1 MGVSFCGGPHRKAVG
16 PEGGWYIWCTN
27 MASRGIRDSLRF
39 LVKPGFADVTLRT
52 VVVDLLTGVLGLR
65 VSDIL
70 CLQDFPNQKLYDVTF
85 YSTEVCWN
93 TYEQFKLIEDS
104 EIGRKFGV
112 QPLFMQEEKV
122 ITVHLYNPFADI
134 NLVRAFLSN
143 YCDDLRGGDK
153 IFNNFK
159 IWSGK
164 YRFFGTFK
172 NDSSCVGGV
181 RRPPAVF
188 TIGGERGF
196 LFYPG
201 QPRYCRKCM
210 RYGHV
215 SGECDQELKCR
226 FCGKGGHVARD
237 CKEGRVC
244 DICQKPGH
252 MAKQCGTYQ
261 AARKEWLSKVLSQ
274 GKEKREER
282 QRRPRDGA
290 GMNARGDTA
299 DVQAD
304 PPGVPPEH
312 PASDVAPEEQASD
325 AVGSVSTATAAVSKA
340 AGGGVRSGT
349 ADAMLGED
357 GGPPGGSEEKMEGEG
372 GGQADTPPLAEEDEQ
387 GFDSINMDGSRRAS
401 SCLGSLSDSDSD
413 EEDMESDDSIEC
425 GQRMDGSSTPELL
438 DKSSSKRARSDGSLS
453 GGAVMPEDGG
463 SEEESASSPVPR
475 RMLRSQSGEKEV
487 ENKMDF

>member
-1 MGVSFCGGPHRKAVG
+1 MGGPHRKAVV
-16 PEGGWYIWCTN
+16 PEGGWCIWCTK
-27 MASRGIRDSLRF
+27 MAGRGIRDSLRF

-93 TYEQFKLIEDS
+93 TYEQFKIIEDS
-104 EIGRKFGV
+104 EVGRKFGV

-134 NLVRAFLSN
+134 NLVRAFLSS
-143 YCDDLRGGDK
+143 YCDNLRGGDK
-153 IFNNFK
+153 IFNNFQ

-210 RYGHV
+210 MYGHV

-226 FCGKGGHVARD
+226 FCGKGGHAARD

-244 DICQKPGH
+244 DICHKPGH
-252 MAKQCGTYQ
+252 MAKQCGSYQ
-261 AARKEWLSKVLSQ
+261 AARKEWLSSVLSQ
-274 GKEKREER
+274 GKEKREGR
-282 QRRPRDGA
+282 QRRPQEGA
-290 GMNARGDTA
+290 GGNSRGDSA
-299 DVQAD
+299 DAQAD
-304 PPGVPPEH
+304 PSGVPPKKH
-312 PASDVAPEEQASD
+312 PASDVAPKEQASD
-325 AVGSVSTATAAVSKA
+325 AEGSVGTTTATVSQVA
-340 AGGGVRSGT
+340 DGGVNPGS
-349 ADAMLGED
+349 ADVLQGED
-357 GGPPGGSEEKMEGEG
+357 GGPPGGMEEEGEG
-372 GGQADTPPLAEEDEQ
+372 GGQAGTPHMVVQVDPGLGA
-387 GFDSINMDGSRRAS
+387 INVDVRRRS
-401 SCLGSLSDSDSD
+401 SSFLGSLSDSDS
-413 EEDMESDDSIEC
+413 EEEEEEMESDDSIEC
-425 GQRMDGSSTPELL
+425 GQRMEGSSTPELL
-438 DKSSSKRARSDGSLS
+438 DNTGSKRARSDRPLP
-453 GGAVMPEDGG
+453 GGVEGEGVMPEYGG

-475 RMLRSQSGEKEV
+475 RMLRSQPGVSET
-487 ENKMDF
+487 ENRMDF